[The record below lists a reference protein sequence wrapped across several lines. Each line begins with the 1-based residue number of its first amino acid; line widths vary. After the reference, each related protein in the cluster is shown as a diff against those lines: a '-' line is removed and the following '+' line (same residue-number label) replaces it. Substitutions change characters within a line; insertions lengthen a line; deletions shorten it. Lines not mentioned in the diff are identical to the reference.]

1 MKNLSPI
8 VRDIHKQHE
17 KDYRAT
23 RQMNVS
29 ERIKWTQ
36 EKADALLEN
45 LGYTVNKVG
54 QDTYKIVP
62 R

>member
-23 RQMNVS
+23 RRMNVS

-36 EKADALLEN
+36 GKADALLEN

-54 QDTYKIVP
+54 PDTYKIVP